1 MIPDTF
7 WLQLEQT
14 ESDLDIKLF
23 GRDVPEEAGLFL
35 FFLIIASIYTQS
47 CVLETKAILF
57 SRQHWSAVYKCL
69 VVGLEAKILAW
80 DQSQLD
86 QEQ

>member
-1 MIPDTF
+1 MFPR
-7 WLQLEQT
+7 
-14 ESDLDIKLF
+14 KLVYF
-23 GRDVPEEAGLFL
+23 Y

-47 CVLETKAILF
+47 CVLETKASLF

-80 DQSQLD
+80 NQSQLD